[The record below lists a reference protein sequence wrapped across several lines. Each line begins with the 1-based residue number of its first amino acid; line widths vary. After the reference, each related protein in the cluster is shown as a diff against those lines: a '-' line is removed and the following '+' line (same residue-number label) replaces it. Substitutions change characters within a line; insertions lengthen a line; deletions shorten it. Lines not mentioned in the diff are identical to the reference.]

1 MFTKEDVGPK
11 NINGKSVDLSDAEK
25 QAIADEWN
33 ANLSTVIV
41 PSKVTMRQ
49 ARLALL
55 AAGKLQAVNTA
66 INAMNGAEGAA
77 AQIEWE
83 FSSEVHR
90 NRPLVL
96 SLAPVLGMT
105 NAELDQLFI
114 AASQL

>member
-1 MFTKEDVGPK
+1 MMPYIDRNPSGRIIGIYANKQRDNQEFVE
-11 NINGKSVDLSDAEK
+11 SAE
-25 QAIADEWN
+25 
-33 ANLSTVIV
+33 LPTPV
-41 PSKVTMRQ
+41 PNSVTMRQ

-55 AAGKLQAVNTA
+55 NTGKLQAVNTA
-66 INAMNGAEGAA
+66 VNAMNGIEGAA

-105 NAELDQLFI
+105 SQDLDDLFI